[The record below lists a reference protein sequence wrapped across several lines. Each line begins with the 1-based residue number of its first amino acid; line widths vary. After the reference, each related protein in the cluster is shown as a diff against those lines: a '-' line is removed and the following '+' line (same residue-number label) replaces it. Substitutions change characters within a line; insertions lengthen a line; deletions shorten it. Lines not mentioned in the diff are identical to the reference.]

1 MKQKYLTNLIMES
14 SHWISR
20 MNSGIKNVCII
31 VLASVVIG
39 TGIYGCKKEEPQQE
53 EISTPV
59 SIPLEEQTRDVP
71 DQTESAD
78 KIQLDK
84 GVELTKWAEGKSL
97 ADFIATA
104 LRAYTAENTSNGD
117 YENITVQKLFATPE
131 DLQGHFFN
139 IEHITLSNVS
149 FDETRTGNLLHYTIT
164 VNRPDE
170 SWKIKSFQ
178 LLHTRQWIQTP

>member
-71 DQTESAD
+71 DQAESAD
-78 KIQLDK
+78 KIQLDNS
-84 GVELTKWAEGKSL
+84 VELTKWAEGKSL

-117 YENITVQKLFATPE
+117 YENITVQKLSDSPD
-131 DLQGHFFN
+131 DLQGFYFDINNLH
-139 IEHITLSNVS
+139 LSDVS
-149 FDETRTGNLLHYTIT
+149 FDSSRTEHPLRYTIT
-164 VNRPDE
+164 VTRPDD
-170 SWKIKSFQ
+170 SWKIKSFK
-178 LLHTRQWIQTP
+178 LLHTGQWIQTP